1 MSKEFVLDAETRTVT
16 GKKVKQL
23 RRDGLVPAVI
33 YGLNDP
39 ESIQVNA
46 LKTQLT
52 LRDAG
57 DNEILTLNLNGK
69 KRRVLARDVQKH
81 VYRTDLLHVDFLEVD
96 ADSTIRT
103 EVSVIIVGQSIP
115 EQQALG
121 TTLQVLSTIEIEA
134 RTDALISEIE
144 VNAEIM
150 DKPSRNLA
158 VGDIVPPE
166 GVTILTSPEV
176 TIARFAAARSDAEL
190 EAEAA
195 LEEGG
200 ELESSAAVE
209 EEDAEVED

>member
-1 MSKEFVLDAETRTVT
+1 MSQEFVLDAETRTVT

-23 RRDGLVPAVI
+23 RREGLVPAVI
-33 YGLNDP
+33 YGLKEP

-81 VYRTDLLHVDFLEVD
+81 VYRSDLLHVDFLEVD

-103 EVSVIIVGQSIP
+103 EVTVVIVGQSIP

-134 RTDALISEIE
+134 STANLISEIE
-144 VNAEIM
+144 ANAEIM
-150 DKPSRNLA
+150 DKPSRNLT
-158 VGDIVPPE
+158 VGDIVAPE
-166 GVTILTSPEV
+166 GVTILTSPDV

-190 EAEAA
+190 EEEAL

-200 ELESSAAVE
+200 ELDSSAAVE
-209 EEDAEVED
+209 EEAVEE